1 MAEKTD
7 WSVLDFL
14 QKIAAA
20 VLLWLGSAL
29 IIGAVASFCLV
40 PLVYDTIHLQ
50 DTLFFAEL
58 GWRVLNGAV
67 PTVDFNHFYGGVVAQ
82 YVAWAFACFGVTVKS
97 VDYAF
102 VMMAATAMG
111 LAALVSLRR
120 ITLLS
125 FLALSTIVVASCLA
139 RVPFEELTAIQ
150 RPTSGHSFVYN
161 RFASALAVI
170 LTVFALVPAPG
181 RLLDALAG
189 VACGVAAY
197 LIVLIKP
204 TFVPFLPA
212 FLLALVLM
220 QRWVALGAALVGL
233 ALSVT
238 LIDPMGARVMAAFD
252 YAVASA
258 GIRVS
263 TGDLMLKTIAVF
275 LVQPMPLLFVLLA
288 LIVTARIGGRS
299 SVAFVIAA
307 LGLTVGFAGMTATMG
322 WRGSIGQQALPF
334 LSGICVVFYEWA
346 RRRSPDGSSP
356 VRFLQLISVCVVM
369 SFSLPQ
375 LGQSVL
381 GGLVGNLRQ
390 PLLLLQD
397 TPLGTYLAW
406 SDEFVTL
413 SGGQIRKPM
422 ALDDQVAS
430 AKAHL
435 EAGKKINVGVEY
447 TMIAD
452 GVRLLQNVPD
462 IQSMGLGGDYGVFSF
477 AMQTQSVLGYPVWVA
492 TNSPELA
499 PGLPLPDGVDV
510 MMIRRVNANEM
521 SFQLLD
527 KMENIFV
534 PCASST
540 LWTMYLRT
548 GLDATFCQSLNA
560 SQ

>member
-14 QKIAAA
+14 QKIAAV
-20 VLLWLGSAL
+20 VLVGFGVVLILGAL
-29 IIGAVASFCLV
+29 ASFCLV

-82 YVAWAFACFGVTVKS
+82 YVAWAFAWFGVTVKS

-111 LAALVSLRR
+111 LAVLVSLRR
-120 ITLLS
+120 LTILS
-125 FLALSTIVVASCLA
+125 FVALSTIVVASCLA

-170 LTVFALVPAPG
+170 LAVFALIPVPVRG
-181 RLLDALAG
+181 LDALAG
-189 VACGVAAY
+189 IACGVAAY

-212 FLLALVLM
+212 FLLALILLK
-220 QRWVALGAALVGL
+220 RWVALGAVAIGL
-233 ALSVT
+233 LLSVV
-238 LIDPMGARVMAAFD
+238 LIDPIGARVLAAFD

-263 TGDLMLKTIAVF
+263 TGDLMLKTVAVF
-275 LVQPMPLLFVLLA
+275 LVQPMSLLFVLLA
-288 LIVTARIGGRS
+288 LIVTARIGGRRS
-299 SVAFVIAA
+299 IAFVIAA
-307 LGLTVGFAGMTATMG
+307 FGLTVGFAGMTATMG

-334 LSGICVVFYEWA
+334 LSGICIVFFEWA
-346 RRRSPDGSSP
+346 RRQAPAKSGP
-356 VRFLQLISVCVVM
+356 VGFLHLTSLCVVM

-390 PLLLLQD
+390 PLLLLQG
-397 TPLGTYLAW
+397 TPLETYLAW

-413 SGGQIRKPM
+413 SGGQIRAPM

-447 TMIAD
+447 AMIAD
-452 GVRLLQNVPD
+452 GVRLLQQVPN

-477 AMQTQSVLGYPVWVA
+477 AMQTDSVLGYPVWVA

-499 PGLPLPDGVDV
+499 PGLPLPEGLDV

-521 SFQLLD
+521 SFQLLE

-548 GLDATFCQSLNA
+548 GLDTGFCQSING
-560 SQ
+560 